1 MSIVTVTVGI
11 RPTIAAA
18 NERMRHVLHR
28 HEVRDVAELRAAA
41 VAAHGQFVDTGGW
54 QPSTIPGA
62 PLRSVEGDRLQAALT
77 RWVAAAVDLAGRE
90 GTGALELERAGRT
103 RLVTVVDGSLVVP
116 LALIGT
122 RTRVVT
128 LRAAVH
134 LDIEELPPRIDRL
147 IARATEILAGEVTAR

>member
-1 MSIVTVTVGI
+1 
-11 RPTIAAA
+11 
-18 NERMRHVLHR
+18 
-28 HEVRDVAELRAAA
+28 
-41 VAAHGQFVDTGGW
+41 
-54 QPSTIPGA
+54 
-62 PLRSVEGDRLQAALT
+62 EGDRLQAALT

-134 LDIEELPPRIDRL
+134 LDVEELPPRIDRL

>member
-1 MSIVTVTVGI
+1 MSTTVDI

-18 NERMRHVLHR
+18 NQRIRHVLHR
-28 HEVRDVAELRAAA
+28 HDTRDVADLRAAA
-41 VAAHGQFVDTGGW
+41 VAAHGKFLDAGGW

-62 PLRSVEGDRLQAALT
+62 PQRSVEGDRLQAALT

-116 LALIGT
+116 LALIDT

-134 LDIEELPPRIDRL
+134 LDVEELPARIDRL
-147 IARATEILAGEVTAR
+147 IARATEILAGEVTVR